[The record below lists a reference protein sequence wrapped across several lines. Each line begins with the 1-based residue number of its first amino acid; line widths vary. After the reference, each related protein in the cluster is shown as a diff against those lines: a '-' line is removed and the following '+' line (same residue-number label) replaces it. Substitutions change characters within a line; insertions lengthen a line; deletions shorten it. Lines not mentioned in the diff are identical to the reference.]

1 MTVEEKS
8 DLLQELSLAADM
20 AELEV
25 RGAEVETE
33 VEEESPDFQERSG

>member
-20 AELEV
+20 SELEV
-25 RGAEVETE
+25 RGAEVQPEAE
-33 VEEESPDFQERSG
+33 DEAPDFQERSG

>member
-1 MTVEEKS
+1 MTVEEQS

-25 RGAEVETE
+25 QGPEVETE
-33 VEEESPDFQERSG
+33 VEEESLDFQECSR